1 MLEEYLARAM
11 HAERLAELNRER
23 AAEEARRLLGISR
36 PTFFGFFRRASAQ
49 PRASRASSAAR
60 AAGQPVSSIE

>member
-23 AAEEARRLLGISR
+23 AANEARHLLGLGR
-36 PTFFGFFRRASAQ
+36 PSLLGFFRKSTPQ

>member
-11 HAERLAELNRER
+11 HAERLAEIDRER
-23 AAEEARRLLGISR
+23 AANEARRLLGLGR
-36 PTFFGFFRRASAQ
+36 PRLLGFFRKSACQ

-60 AAGQPVSSIE
+60 APGQPVSSIE

>member
-11 HAERLAELNRER
+11 HAERLAELDRER
-23 AAEEARRLLGISR
+23 AAEDARQILGLAR
-36 PTFFGFFRRASAQ
+36 PSFLGFFRRPSAQ
-49 PRASRASSAAR
+49 PLASRASSASR

>member
-11 HAERLAELNRER
+11 HAERLAEIERER
-23 AAEEARRLLGISR
+23 AAEEARDLLGIAR
-36 PTFFGFFRRASAQ
+36 PSIFGLLRRPAAQ
-49 PRASRASSAAR
+49 LRASRASSAAR

>member
-11 HAERLAELNRER
+11 HAERLAEIDRER

-36 PTFFGFFRRASAQ
+36 PSIPWLFRKWSAQ
-49 PRASRASSAAR
+49 LRASRASSAAR
-60 AAGQPVSSIE
+60 AVGQPVSSIE

>member
-11 HAERLAELNRER
+11 QAERIREIEHER
-23 AAEEARRLLGISR
+23 TVNEARRLLGTGGPGKFSW
-36 PTFFGFFRRASAQ
+36 FRRGAQ
-49 PRASRASSAAR
+49 TRASRASSAAR

>member
-11 HAERLAELNRER
+11 HAERIQELDREH
-23 AAEEARRLLGISR
+23 AAEEARRLLGLSR
-36 PTFFGFFRRASAQ
+36 PSLFGFFRRSAQ
-49 PRASRASSAAR
+49 ARASRASSAAR